1 MPEDYQ
7 DIVLSAYKK
16 LKDNRKLHGIL
27 PRETTTK
34 LRSACLKVY
43 ESRHD
48 AKDLDILATFFD
60 VDRMVCDIQKKLN
73 ESEPDDFRPLWNH
86 ITGGTVTTEERN
98 TDLLAWLIDLEPRPS
113 SSYYLSADKTIKIG
127 GISIDDLFLPTTTT
141 PPPIPDG
148 NVPIPPKKP
157 TYIPRFSLR
166 YITIS
171 CIILLFVGTTSF
183 AVWERHIKM
192 IKMPESGEKFM
203 YWDEDHY
210 EPVKDDKQNIGG
222 PIIPLNVQ
230 TLTQQRKINLPDTL
244 TSYSIGK
251 VWYKGRGKGHE
262 FFTDSGAYP
271 LDTQRVLLPLSS
283 NILTKYTSN
292 YRYMLTRLVW
302 FICAAFFISL
312 CGFAVSKLEKE
323 VKPSEEEPKTE
334 EGEIT
339 EFHSDE
345 LQATSV

>member
-7 DIVLSAYKK
+7 DIVLAAYKK
-16 LKDNRKLHGIL
+16 MKDNGKLRAIL
-27 PRETTTK
+27 PQATTTR
-34 LRSACLKVY
+34 LRKACLRVY
-43 ESRHD
+43 DDRYTPKD
-48 AKDLDILATFFD
+48 ADILSMFFKKD
-60 VDRMVCDIQKKLN
+60 KMECDDFRKVIDD
-73 ESEPDDFRPLWNH
+73 SEPDDYKALCNH
-86 ITGGTVTTEERN
+86 IKGETGKTKEEN
-98 TDLLAWLIDLEPRPS
+98 TDLLAWLIGFPT
-113 SSYYLSADKTIKIG
+113 SYEWMNLSDEEKQRVFKRAEKEKPIPP
-127 GISIDDLFLPTTTT
+127 LPP
-141 PPPIPDG
+141 PPPIPPQ
-148 NVPIPPKKP
+148 PIL
-157 TYIPRFSLR
+157 IISRFSPHQ
-166 YITIS
+166 IIIS
-171 CIILLFVGTTSF
+171 CAILLFISSTSF
-183 AVWERHIKM
+183 MVWERIPTS
-192 IKMPESGEKFM
+192 IRTPNADEKFM

-210 EPVKDDKQNIGG
+210 EPIKDDKQNVGA

-283 NILTKYTSN
+283 TILTKYTSN

-339 EFHSDE
+339 EFHSNE